1 MNAHAETP
9 TATADADATRARE
22 ERARNRWLDADTIA
36 DALREKAPEAV
47 PYTRRVGAWL
57 WIEFPAVPETGTR
70 ETLKA
75 LGFSWNRNRGAWQHP
90 GGVWKPANRRID
102 PRQVYGEEP
111 IAEARP

>member
-1 MNAHAETP
+1 MNAHADTP
-9 TATADADATRARE
+9 ATADADATRARE